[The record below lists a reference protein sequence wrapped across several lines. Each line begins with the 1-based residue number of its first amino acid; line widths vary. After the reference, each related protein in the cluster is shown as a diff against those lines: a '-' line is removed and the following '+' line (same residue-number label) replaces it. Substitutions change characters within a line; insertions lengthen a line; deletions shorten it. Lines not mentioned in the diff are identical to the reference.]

1 MKAFANTLIV
11 AAFLAI
17 VSLIFGFNAWEI
29 IAWLIGILAG
39 AALFSVL
46 LAAHRRLKKW
56 QPYWW
61 LWSSIKFPFDYFSIK
76 NAARIATDSD
86 LTNAANRMFATP
98 QTWFTM
104 RIIRIIGK
112 EINRRHKEMKTF
124 ERKHL

>member
-1 MKAFANTLIV
+1 MKAVANTLLI
-11 AAFLAI
+11 ATSLAI
-17 VSLIFGFNAWEI
+17 LSVFFGFNAWEI
-29 IAWLIGILAG
+29 IAWLIGILVG

-61 LWSSIKFPFDYFSIK
+61 VWHSLFFPVDYLRTK
-76 NAARIATDSD
+76 RDARTAGDKELRD
-86 LTNAANRMFATP
+86 AANLLFSTP
-98 QTWFTM
+98 KTWFTM

-124 ERKHL
+124 ESKYL

>member
-1 MKAFANTLIV
+1 MKALANTLLV

-17 VSLIFGFNAWEI
+17 LSVIFGFNAWGI
-29 IAWLIGILAG
+29 IAWLIGLFVG
-39 AALFSVL
+39 AALFSIL
-46 LAAHRRLKKW
+46 LAVHRKLKKW

-61 LWSSIKFPFDYFSIK
+61 VWSSVKFPGDYFRTK
-76 NAARIATDSD
+76 KAVKTATDSALAD
-86 LTNAANRMFATP
+86 AANLLFSAP
-98 QTWFTM
+98 KTWFTM